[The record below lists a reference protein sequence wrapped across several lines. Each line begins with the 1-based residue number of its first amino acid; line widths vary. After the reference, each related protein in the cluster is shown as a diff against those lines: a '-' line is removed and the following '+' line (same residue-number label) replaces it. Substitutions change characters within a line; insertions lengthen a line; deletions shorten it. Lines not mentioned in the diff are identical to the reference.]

1 MTRKNIFEIVMKVKF
16 YKMSQLV
23 TLFLSFLV
31 LTCLY
36 EARTE
41 CIRCRWKA
49 YEVYY
54 PEMITSYQGGNTS
67 FSNFPFRAPFR
78 TPRCLGWGGRIS
90 KGSDFAFMLY
100 FCIYAL
106 LLFCASPF
114 CDVQWLAGSP
124 FYKAVIL
131 YSLLFQ
137 NLDPFSNQTF
147 CGFAQPMV

>member
-1 MTRKNIFEIVMKVKF
+1 ME
-16 YKMSQLV
+16 V
-23 TLFLSFLV
+23 TLPYLIFHFEPQFEHRDAWVGGEELV
-31 LTCLY
+31 
-36 EARTE
+36 
-41 CIRCRWKA
+41 K
-49 YEVYY
+49 EV
-54 PEMITSYQGGNTS
+54 
-67 FSNFPFRAPFR
+67 
-78 TPRCLGWGGRIS
+78 
-90 KGSDFAFMLY
+90 DFAFMLC

-147 CGFAQPMV
+147 CGFA

>member
-1 MTRKNIFEIVMKVKF
+1 
-16 YKMSQLV
+16 MSQLV

-31 LTCLY
+31 LTCLF

-49 YEVYY
+49 CEVSY
-54 PEMITSYQGGNTS
+54 PEMITSYHGGNTS
-67 FSNFPFRAPFR
+67 LSNFPFRAPFR

-90 KGSDFAFMLY
+90 KGSG

-114 CDVQWLAGSP
+114 CDVQWLDGSP

-137 NLDPFSNQTF
+137 NLDPFLQSNFLWF
-147 CGFAQPMV
+147 CLTYGLKN